1 MNRKTLK
8 PRLCSPL
15 QPRFL
20 VGEVRVTPKR
30 LTGLAVGIAA
40 AALVPFV
47 SLDHF
52 IFFPDRNVSP
62 PPPGVLERWLTSAD
76 GVRLH
81 AWHAVAPEGAPTLVW
96 SHGNAG
102 NIASRSPVLQGLAA
116 RGLGVL
122 AYDYRGYGGSGGRPS
137 ESGVYLDVEAAYDSV
152 ALPGARIVAFGESL
166 GGAVSIHL
174 ATVRPCTAVVVVSTF
189 TTMRDVARFH
199 YGLAG
204 LLAGSGFDSLRRISG
219 VHVPLLVAHGDEDEV
234 VPYALGQALFAAA
247 GEPKRFLR
255 LLGAH
260 HNDVF
265 EHPRLLDAVAAFA
278 FAAAA

>member
-1 MNRKTLK
+1 
-8 PRLCSPL
+8 
-15 QPRFL
+15 
-20 VGEVRVTPKR
+20 VTPR
-30 LTGLAVGIAA
+30 RRTGLAVGVAA

-47 SLDHF
+47 LLDHL

-62 PPPGVLERWLTSAD
+62 PPPGVLERWLTTAD

-102 NIASRSPVLQGLAA
+102 NIAGRSPVLQALAA

-122 AYDYRGYGGSGGRPS
+122 AYDYRGYGGSEGVPS
-137 ESGVYLDVEAAYDSV
+137 EAGVYRDVEAAYDSV

-166 GGAVSIHL
+166 GGAVSIYL
-174 ATVRPCTAVVVVSTF
+174 ATERPCAAVVVVSTF
-189 TTMRDVARFH
+189 TTMRDVARHH
-199 YGLAG
+199 YGAAG

-219 VHVPLLVAHGDEDEV
+219 VRVPLLVAHGDEDEV

-255 LLGAH
+255 LPGAH
-260 HNDVF
+260 HNDAF
-265 EHPRLLDAVAAFA
+265 EQPRLLDAVAAFA
-278 FAAAA
+278 AAASAA

>member
-1 MNRKTLK
+1 M
-8 PRLCSPL
+8 RL
-15 QPRFL
+15 R
-20 VGEVRVTPKR
+20 R

-52 IFFPDRNVSP
+52 IFFPDHSVPP
-62 PPPGVLERWLTSAD
+62 PPPGVVERWFTTAD

-102 NIASRSPVLQGLAA
+102 NIAGRAPVFHALAS

-122 AYDYRGYGGSGGRPS
+122 AYDYRGYGRSGGTPS
-137 ESGVYLDVEAAYDSV
+137 EAGVYRDVEAAYDIV
-152 ALPGARIVAFGESL
+152 AHPGARLVAFGESL

-174 ATVRPCTAVVVVSTF
+174 ATVRPCAAVVVVSTF

-204 LLAGSGFDSLRRISG
+204 LLAGGGFDSLRRVRG

-234 VPYALGQALFAAA
+234 VPYVLGQALFAAA
-247 GEPKRFLR
+247 GEPKRFLH
-255 LLGAH
+255 LPGAH

-265 EHPRLLDAVAAFA
+265 EQTALLDAIADFA
-278 FAAAA
+278 RAAAAAQ

>member
-1 MNRKTLK
+1 M
-8 PRLCSPL
+8 PR
-15 QPRFL
+15 
-20 VGEVRVTPKR
+20 G

-52 IFFPDRNVSP
+52 IFFPDQNVLP
-62 PPPGVLERWLTSAD
+62 PPPGVLERWLTTAD

-102 NIASRSPVLQGLAA
+102 NIAGRSPVLQALAA

-122 AYDYRGYGGSGGRPS
+122 AYDYRGYGRSGGTPS
-137 ESGVYLDVEAAYDSV
+137 EAGVYRDVEAAYDSL
-152 ALPGARIVAFGESL
+152 ALPSSRLVAFGESL

-174 ATVRPCTAVVVVSTF
+174 ATVRPCAAVVVVSTF

-199 YGLAG
+199 YGVAG
-204 LLAGSGFDSLRRISG
+204 LLAGNGFDSLRRISG

-234 VPYALGQALFAAA
+234 VPYALGEALFAAA
-247 GEPKRFLR
+247 GEPKRFLP
-255 LLGAH
+255 LPGAH

-265 EHPRLLDAVAAFA
+265 EQTALLDAIADFA
-278 FAAAA
+278 WAAAAAQ

>member
-1 MNRKTLK
+1 L
-8 PRLCSPL
+8 P
-15 QPRFL
+15 PRFL
-20 VGEVRVTPKR
+20 VGKVRVTPKR

-40 AALVPFV
+40 ATLVPFV

-52 IFFPDRNVSP
+52 IFFPDRNVPP
-62 PPPGVLERWLTSAD
+62 PPPGVLERWFTTAD

-81 AWHAVAPEGAPTLVW
+81 AWHAVAPAGAPTLVW

-102 NIASRSPVLQGLAA
+102 NIAGRSPVLQALAA

-122 AYDYRGYGGSGGRPS
+122 AYDYRGYGRSWGRPS
-137 ESGVYLDVEAAYDSV
+137 EAGVYRDVEAAYDSV

-174 ATVRPCTAVVVVSTF
+174 ATVRPCAAVVVVSTF

-199 YGLAG
+199 YGVAG
-204 LLAGSGFDSLRRISG
+204 LLAGSGFDSLGRISSI
-219 VHVPLLVAHGDEDEV
+219 HVPLLVAHGDEDEV

-255 LLGAH
+255 LPGAH

-265 EHPRLLDAVAAFA
+265 EQPRLLDAVADFA
-278 FAAAA
+278 FAATAAQ